1 MLEWGRLLL
10 SHGHDIGQLLIFS
23 QNENVRLVG
32 MWLAR
37 GGKELDMVKRTV
49 LAEISS
55 PAAFFF
61 FFFKTFFFK
70 TLTPT
75 LNFGRTFALFY

>member
-1 MLEWGRLLL
+1 LWWLLAAGVGFVDDLTSCMKIGLLEQGRLLL

-37 GGKELDMVKRTV
+37 GG
-49 LAEISS
+49 
-55 PAAFFF
+55 
-61 FFFKTFFFK
+61 
-70 TLTPT
+70 
-75 LNFGRTFALFY
+75 